1 MVSIPTWNSEIFS
14 VVPSCVAYQP
24 AFTCCASLV
33 AKQNKDSSDV
43 VNSVDPKGGGGGTFL
58 KVMDATGYVLL
69 EYVLAVTAIGVFGI
83 EILSA
88 TWHLN
93 FLLVKKAIQ

>member
-33 AKQNKDSSDV
+33 AKQNKDSSNV
-43 VNSVDPKGGGGGTFL
+43 ANSVDPRGGGTFL
-58 KVMDATGYVLL
+58 KVVDTNGYELL
-69 EYVLAVTAIGVFGI
+69 EYVLVVTAIGIFG
-83 EILSA
+83 
-88 TWHLN
+88 T
-93 FLLVKKAIQ
+93 

>member
-1 MVSIPTWNSEIFS
+1 MIPTLSSEIFS

-33 AKQNKDSSDV
+33 AKQNKDGSDV
-43 VNSVDPKGGGGGTFL
+43 VNSVDPKGGGGGGGTFL

-69 EYVLAVTAIGVFGI
+69 EYVLAVTAIAIFGI
-83 EILSA
+83 EIFLA
-88 TWHLN
+88 T
-93 FLLVKKAIQ
+93 